1 MATKLNFD
9 KLDLQIISEMMRN
22 ASVSYKELGKTVRLR
37 WYHSC
42 SHEKLQRLGVITG
55 SRYHINLKK

>member
-22 ASVSYKELGKTVRLR
+22 ASVSYKDLGKKLYVSGGTDPRLKT
-37 WYHSC
+37 
-42 SHEKLQRLGVITG
+42 EDLRL
-55 SRYHINLKK
+55 

>member
-22 ASVSYKELGKTVRLR
+22 ASVSYKDLGK
-37 WYHSC
+37 
-42 SHEKLQRLGVITG
+42 KLYVSGGTIHG
-55 SRYHINLKK
+55 ENMPGIHF